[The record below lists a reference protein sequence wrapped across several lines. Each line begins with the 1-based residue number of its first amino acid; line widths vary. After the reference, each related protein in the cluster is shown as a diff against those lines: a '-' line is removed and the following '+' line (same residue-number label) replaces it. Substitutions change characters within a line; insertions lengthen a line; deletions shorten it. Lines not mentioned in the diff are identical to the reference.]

1 MIKNL
6 IQEINS
12 FNDTNEKRLT
22 GFPSQETFIRIFK
35 LYYYLPIPKSYQ
47 LNYQLVQYVHPL
59 HHFHHLLA
67 VYIPQSCQWF

>member
-22 GFPSQETFIRIFK
+22 GFPSQKTFIRIFK

-47 LNYQLVQYVHPL
+47 LNYQLVQYVHCSIYSTIMSMVL
-59 HHFHHLLA
+59 KHFL
-67 VYIPQSCQWF
+67 I